1 MKKRIK
7 KLITS
12 LTLGAAPILSL
23 TAISGIVQQSVSWT
37 DENKAYSDDTQTQL
51 NLSDWMADVDGDKLL
66 SELSIPGTHDSGMYD
81 GRGVKW
87 FFGSAWARTQYKNLP
102 TQLKMG
108 IRYFDIRLDR
118 NNLVNH
124 GGAYSNNL
132 YLQNVLDEC
141 KKFLTAHSSETII
154 LRIKDENV
162 DVGNLSATDCI
173 KWRNSIID
181 NLYKFK
187 DFLFKN
193 DSRNNNLNPTLN
205 ELRGK
210 VFVVN
215 NFHHKVYSDNN
226 YGIFIDHGNNW
237 NIWQDTYDSTED
249 VKMRTFESMANMY
262 QDLNDFHNDIMTN
275 FLSRSNGEQPWWTSK
290 ALNKWLVKKL
300 QQKEDQWEHL
310 GIVPMDFPGDAL
322 ALAIVRKNYMYSQRV
337 IKRGILGRQLN
348 AIPVTK
354 LVDNTSIIELN
365 QPMKDYFVEVYKGNN
380 LLEKKKI
387 TDTNTRIQLANKFV
401 LGDSI
406 KLVFYKET
414 PTNIYY
420 PTPKRILNVEGT
432 LTVSRNQEYV
442 NKLLSIGRSYVAYSD
457 TLANTTYQNFIRF
470 HIQNEIVS
478 VANSYIIQ
486 PMTDQRGEWAD
497 LFDSDKTEVQK
508 KITNLKNAYEALKT
522 DINTFKSSVPFRNSQ
537 LSFITTADKSKLS
550 EDSYQAFQDVITT
563 IPKLPE
569 YQNVL
574 NIYIKKKNKLAGL
587 KTILNDLQDYLGLFN
602 QKVTDLDLDNLQ
614 INYQDKKAELNQNIQ
629 SIQVI
634 IKETINNDATI
645 DFANVKSRL
654 QTHYDK
660 CSKIIKSL
668 EDLKKQY
675 HQNLYRERLRA
686 ALQKCE
692 EQKTQI
698 NYLLDN
704 SGWAT
709 KIDQLITEINEQ
721 LTLSEIQEIK
731 INDIEQRMQSA
742 ISMLNGQSNLDSIR
756 QSILS
761 SKYLEQSVIDQKFAE
776 LNQKRSYAD
785 ATALQNAVE
794 QLNNFEHQAINQT
807 IDSLSNLT
815 DTQESSA
822 KTSIEQCANRVAVN
836 SIVSNVIKLN
846 NFNAQLKNFDS
857 VKSSINY
864 IEASTD
870 LKKAYDNAEIVAN
883 TVKNSNTFDREIEN
897 IDTAIPNLQ
906 IAKNNLDGQ
915 RRLDTAKADADKNID
930 KLTYLSDNVQ
940 KPAAKTSISNAQ
952 TVNDVNLIVSNAT
965 KLNAALEQLSIADSK
980 LNQPAYTE
988 AAKNKKQTFDSAKSA
1003 IDNIKSNSDFTR
1015 TISNIDRLTVNL
1027 KNAIK
1032 DLDGDSE
1039 LSSARTT
1046 ALNELN
1052 KLTNLTGEPI
1062 KVAQDAINAANTINL
1077 VNLKLLEAQK
1087 QNAINKI
1094 NSLSNLGQ
1102 TKKEKAA
1109 ELINNK
1115 TTKTEIDAIQWN
1127 YSKVDSALPKIKEA
1141 EYEKSKINYTE
1152 AEGSRKTNF
1161 DTILDSLLPLKS
1173 QTDFSTLPANFDA
1186 NVIALKN
1193 SKGDLNGLDRLKKE
1207 KEQANIFISN
1217 LSELSNEQKDTFA
1230 NSITSANSISEV
1242 ADIKNNA
1249 EKLNNALIELKAAR
1263 QTAKSELT
1271 KLTHLLEEQ
1280 IREANSQIDAA
1291 TTVQRAKNIVT
1302 NATNVDVAIEQ
1313 VQRFNDVKLKPQ
1325 FTEASTT
1332 PADKK
1337 QASQT
1342 AFDNLSGVESIMD
1355 FRTNLIDQITNK
1367 SEELKNAINSLDGQ
1381 QNLDAAIAAAKSA
1394 IDALPN
1400 LSDDEKRD
1408 AKTEVEKQT
1417 TIANVADKLL
1427 NAKKQDASNKIDSL
1441 SNLSDDVQKP
1451 AVKALINSKATKD
1464 EIDAIVANVEKVN
1477 SGIGTLNDEIVIKEE
1492 IQYKQASDDVK
1503 ENFYNAITALDRLSS
1518 YTDFETPFDQLDIK
1532 LQAVS
1537 EAKSSLNGKDRLDA
1551 AKGEVIKAIEG
1562 LENLSSV
1569 QKDAAKNEVEAKTSI
1584 ADVEE
1589 KLLETQKEDAI
1600 AKINSLP
1607 KLSETQKEKA
1617 IKLVEA
1623 ESDKAGID
1631 KVVSN
1636 ASSIDGAIAKVES
1649 TRGIES
1655 EIKYTQASNQDVFD
1669 DAVTA
1674 LNNLTTTLD
1683 FDELYPNLDNKLD
1696 TLKLTHDALNG
1707 ADRLKTAKEEALT
1720 AIEAASNLSDTQK
1733 EVAKKA
1739 VNSLNQVSKI
1749 KGIKNNVKEVNSA
1762 FDVIENA
1769 EAMKETTQY
1778 IQADKQFK
1786 DAFDNALVAF
1796 EEIKAKEDFTTE
1808 IPNLSE
1814 KLVVLQKATE
1824 ALNGKVKPETK
1835 PEESAKEEDKKENTS
1850 SGSNLVGPIAGGVSG
1865 LLALIGSI
1873 SGFVFYKKR
1882 RKRK

>member
-1 MKKRIK
+1 MKKRNK
-7 KLITS
+7 KLIIS

-23 TAISGIVQQSVSWT
+23 TAISAIVQQSVSWT
-37 DENKAYSDDTQTQL
+37 DENKAYSRETQTQL
-51 NLSDWMADVDGDKLL
+51 NLSDWMADVDGNKLL

-81 GRGVKW
+81 GKGFRW

-124 GGAYSNNL
+124 GGADSNNL
-132 YLQNVLDEC
+132 YLKNVLDEC

-187 DFLFKN
+187 DILFKN

-226 YGIFIDHGNNW
+226 YGTFIDHRNNW

-249 VKMRTFESMANMY
+249 VKKRTFESMANMY

-275 FLSRSNGEQPWWTSK
+275 FISRSNGEQPWRTSEP
-290 ALNKWLVKKL
+290 LNKWLVKKL
-300 QQKEDQWEHL
+300 REKEEQWEQL

-322 ALAIVRKNYMYSQRV
+322 ALAIVRKNYMYSQRA
-337 IKRGILGRQLN
+337 INRGILGRQLN

-432 LTVSRNQEYV
+432 LTVSRNEEYV
-442 NKLLSIGRSYVAYSD
+442 NKLLRIGRSYVAYSD

-497 LFDSDKTEVQK
+497 LFDSDKTEVQN
-508 KITNLKNAYEALKT
+508 KITNLKNAYEALKS
-522 DINTFKSSVPFRNSQ
+522 DIKTFNSSVPFRNSQ

-550 EDSYQAFQDVITT
+550 EDSYEAFQDVITT

-602 QKVTDLDLDNLQ
+602 QKVTDLDLYNLQ

-629 SIQVI
+629 SIQAI
-634 IKETINNDATI
+634 IKETINNDETI
-645 DFANVKSRL
+645 DFANIKSRL

-660 CSKIIKSL
+660 CNQIIKSL
-668 EDLKKQY
+668 EDLRKQY
-675 HQNLYRERLRA
+675 DQNLYRERLRA

-704 SGWAT
+704 SGGTT

-721 LTLSEIQEIK
+721 LTLSEIQETK
-731 INDIEQRMQSA
+731 VNDIEQRMQSA

-761 SKYLEQSVIDQKFAE
+761 SKYLEQSVIDQKVAE

-785 ATALQNAVE
+785 AIELQNAVK

-822 KTSIEQCANRVAVN
+822 KTSVEQCANRVAMD

-883 TVKNSNTFDREIEN
+883 TVKNSNTFDRGIEN

-906 IAKNNLDGQ
+906 IAKNNLDGE
-915 RRLDTAKADADKNID
+915 RRLDTAKAEANKNID

-965 KLNAALEQLSIADSK
+965 KLNAALEQLSIADLK

-988 AAKNKKQTFDSAKSA
+988 AANNKKQTFDSAKSA

-1015 TISNIDRLTVNL
+1015 SISNIDILTVNL

-1032 DLDGDSE
+1032 DLDGDSK
-1039 LSSARTT
+1039 LSSARTN

-1052 KLTNLTGEPI
+1052 KLTNLTGEQI
-1062 KVAQDAINAANTINL
+1062 KAAQDGINAANTINL
-1077 VNLKLLEAQK
+1077 VNLKLFEAQK

-1102 TKKEKAA
+1102 TQKEKAA

-1127 YSKVDSALPKIKEA
+1127 YSKVDYALPKIKEA
-1141 EYEKSKINYTE
+1141 EFEKSTINYTE

-1173 QTDFSTLPANFDA
+1173 QIDFSTLSANFDA
-1186 NVIALKN
+1186 NVIALEN
-1193 SKGDLNGLDRLKKE
+1193 VKGDLNGLDRLKKE

-1230 NSITSANSISEV
+1230 NRITSVNSISEV
-1242 ADIKNNA
+1242 TDIKSNA
-1249 EKLNNALIELKAAR
+1249 EKLNNVLIELKAAR

-1271 KLTHLLEEQ
+1271 KLTYLLEEQ
-1280 IREANSQIDAA
+1280 IIEANNQIDAA
-1291 TTVQRAKNIVT
+1291 ITIQLTKDIVS
-1302 NATNVDVAIEQ
+1302 NATNLDAAIEQ
-1313 VQRFNDVKLKPQ
+1313 VQRFNDVKSKPQ
-1325 FTEASTT
+1325 FTEADS
-1332 PADKK
+1332 DKK
-1337 QASQT
+1337 QDAQI
-1342 AFDNLSGVESIMD
+1342 AFDNLPSVETVTD
-1355 FRTNLIDQITNK
+1355 FTTSPIADIAEKTEALN
-1367 SEELKNAINSLDGQ
+1367 NAINSLDGQ
-1381 QNLDAAIAAAKSA
+1381 QNLDAAIATAKSA
-1394 IDALPN
+1394 IDALTN
-1400 LSDDEKRD
+1400 LSNDEKRY

-1417 TIANVADKLL
+1417 TVANVAEKLL
-1427 NAKKQDASNKIDSL
+1427 NAQKQDASNKINSL
-1441 SNLSDDVQKP
+1441 SNLLDDVQKP

-1464 EIDAIVANVEKVN
+1464 EIDAIVANAEKVN
-1477 SGIGTLNDEIVIKEE
+1477 SGIGTLNDEVVIKEE

-1503 ENFYNAITALDRLSS
+1503 TNFDNAITALDGLSS
-1518 YTDFETPFDQLDIK
+1518 YTDFETPFDQLDTK
-1532 LQAVS
+1532 LQVVS
-1537 EAKSSLNGKDRLDA
+1537 ETKGSLNGKDRLDT
-1551 AKGEVIKAIEG
+1551 AKAEAIKAIEA
-1562 LENLSSV
+1562 LENLTSV

-1584 ADVEE
+1584 TDVEE

-1600 AKINSLP
+1600 VKINSLP

-1617 IKLVEA
+1617 IKLAEA
-1623 ESDKAGID
+1623 KSGKAQID

-1636 ASSIDGAIAKVES
+1636 ASSIDAAIAKVES
-1649 TRGIES
+1649 ARELES
-1655 EIKYTQASNQDVFD
+1655 ETKYTQASNQDVFD
-1669 DAVTA
+1669 DAVTG
-1674 LNNLTTTLD
+1674 LNDLTTTLD
-1683 FDELYPNLDNKLD
+1683 FDEPYPNLDNKLD
-1696 TLKLTHDALNG
+1696 TLKSTHDALDG
-1707 ADRLKTAKEEALT
+1707 TGRLKTAKEEAL
-1720 AIEAASNLSDTQK
+1720 AALEAASNLLDTQK
-1733 EVAKKA
+1733 EATRNA
-1739 VNSLNQVSKI
+1739 VNSLDEVTKI
-1749 KGIKNNVKEVNSA
+1749 EYIKNNVKEVNSA
-1762 FDVIENA
+1762 FDVVEKA

-1778 IQADKQFK
+1778 IQADKKFK
-1786 DAFDNALVAF
+1786 DAFDNALAAF
-1796 EEIKAKEDFTTE
+1796 EEIKTKEDFATE
-1808 IPNLSE
+1808 IPNLSK

-1835 PEESAKEEDKKENTS
+1835 PVDPAKVEDKKENTNS
-1850 SGSNLVGPIAGGVSG
+1850 DSNLAGPIAGGVSG

-1873 SGFVFYKKR
+1873 FGFIFYKKR
-1882 RKRK
+1882 WKRNK